1 MTAWTRTNPPLT
13 TIRGSAHN
21 YTMSFVLMRDG
32 DRDPLDLIAPY
43 QRASVWTFGQRRAL
57 IKSALLGIA
66 PGAIYVS
73 ALPYSTP
80 DGPSYRVV
88 DGKQRVET
96 YRMFANNEFA
106 VPAEWFPD
114 VDLDL
119 DMIAEDGR
127 VTYAM
132 LSQRGQRGY
141 ENTSVP
147 IVEVNFQTEW
157 IEVEPGTGT
166 NGTSHQFNLVDRNAD
181 EVLAKEVELY
191 LLLNT
196 AGTDHTEAD
205 IAHAKGMQS

>member
-32 DRDPLDLIAPY
+32 DRDPLDLTAPY
-43 QRASVWTFGQRRAL
+43 QRASVWTLYQRQAL

-66 PGAIYVS
+66 PGATYIS
-73 ALPYSTP
+73 ALPFGGP
-80 DGPSYRVV
+80 DSPSYRVV

-96 YRMFANNEFA
+96 YRMFVNNEFA

-114 VDLDL
+114 ADLNL
-119 DMIAEDGR
+119 DMIAEDGM

-132 LSQRGQRGY
+132 LSQRGRNRFAHTQ
-141 ENTSVP
+141 VP
-147 IVEVNFQTEW
+147 AIEVNFQTEHT
-157 IEVEPGTGT
+157 EVEPGTGT
-166 NGTSHQFNLVDRNAD
+166 NGNAYQFNVLSRTPD

-196 AGTDHTEAD
+196 AGTGHTEAD
-205 IAHAKGMQS
+205 IAHAKGMQQ